1 MSNCQ
6 VEDSNLMFVLLQSQ
20 NATLPTMSYEFAIIN
35 SVPTVTISGL
45 NIKSVYKLTI
55 VSNNSLGIA
64 FSESQQFCELI
75 KNCSITHFI
84 FNNYFALGTNDI
96 AGVNVCSTMMT
107 GIYNTSCDYIIECN
121 YSGCSYQLSS
131 TNSTINGSIIGK
143 NYEVVSVD
151 VNTQYNLTVTDIN
164 GEDVIS
170 MQQLYIHFICLCSPI
185 TGQEDKN
192 IFVVTIINVF
202 T

>member
-6 VEDSNLMFVLLQSQ
+6 VEDRNLMFVLLQSQ
-20 NATLPTMSYEFAIIN
+20 NVTLPTMSYEFAVIN
-35 SVPTVTISGL
+35 SVPMVTISGL
-45 NIKSVYKLTI
+45 NIKSVYNLTI

-75 KNCSITHFI
+75 KNCSISRFI
-84 FNNYFALGTNDI
+84 FNNYLALGTNDI

-107 GIYNTSCDYIIECN
+107 GIYNILCDYIIGCN

-131 TNSTINGSIIGK
+131 TDSTINGSIIGK
-143 NYEVVSVD
+143 NFEVLSVD
-151 VNTQYNLTVTDIN
+151 VNSQYNLTVTDIN

-170 MQQLYIHFICLCSPI
+170 MQQLYIHFIFLCSPI

>member
-20 NATLPTMSYEFAIIN
+20 NAILPTLSSEFAVIN

-45 NIKSVYKLTI
+45 NIKSVYNLTI

-64 FSESQQFCELI
+64 FTESQQFCELI
-75 KNCSITHFI
+75 KNCLISHFI
-84 FNNYFALGTNDI
+84 LNNYFALGTNDI

-107 GIYNTSCDYIIECN
+107 GMYNISCDYKIGCN

-131 TNSTINGSIIGK
+131 TDSTINGSIIGK

-164 GEDVIS
+164 GDDVIS
-170 MQQLYIHFICLCSPI
+170 MQQLYIHFIFLCSPI
-185 TGQEDKN
+185 TGQENKKY
-192 IFVVTIINVF
+192 FL
-202 T
+202 